1 MTKSK
6 LVANLANHYP
16 SLLHKDVVKMIDIIL
31 SDIINALRKDEFG
44 SVELR
49 NFGRFSLR
57 VQNARSGRNPATGD
71 KVNIPM
77 KKKVHFKASSVLL
90 KRLNQN

>member
-16 SLLHKDVVKMIDIIL
+16 TLLHKDVVKMIDIIL
-31 SDIINALRKDEFG
+31 SDIINALHKDEFG

-57 VQNARSGRNPATGD
+57 IQNARSGRNPATGD